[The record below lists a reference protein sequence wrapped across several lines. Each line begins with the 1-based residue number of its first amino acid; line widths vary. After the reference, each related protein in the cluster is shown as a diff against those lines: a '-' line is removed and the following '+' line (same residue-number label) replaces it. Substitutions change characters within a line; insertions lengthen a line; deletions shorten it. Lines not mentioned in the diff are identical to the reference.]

1 MAKGFFHFLGI
12 AGVSPEY
19 RRKHVSCL
27 ALPCLALACLGLPW
41 LALAWLFLSCL
52 VLSCLAATA
61 ATAATSATA
70 AIAATAATVGFA
82 AGITTLLCTYSVTLS
97 HHCPIFGTASFASV
111 FASHHQG
118 EAPAA
123 PPGRNRGEASMIVHV
138 FNQFV
143 SRSQKSQEM

>member
-27 ALPCLALACLGLPW
+27 ALPCLGLPW
-41 LALAWLFLSCL
+41 LALAWLGFSCL
-52 VLSCLAATA
+52 VLSCLA

-123 PPGRNRGEASMIVHV
+123 PAAPPGRNRGEASMIVHV

>member
-41 LALAWLFLSCL
+41 LGFSCL

-61 ATAATSATA
+61 ATAATS
-70 AIAATAATVGFA
+70 ATAATVGFA

>member
-1 MAKGFFHFLGI
+1 MMWGIGGKRVFPFFGDRRGI
-12 AGVSPEY
+12 ARVSPET
-19 RRKHVSCL
+19 RELSCL
-27 ALPCLALACLGLPW
+27 ALPWLALACLG
-41 LALAWLFLSCL
+41 LAWLFLSCL
-52 VLSCLAATA
+52 VLSCLA

>member
-27 ALPCLALACLGLPW
+27 ALPCLALPCLGLPW
-41 LALAWLFLSCL
+41 LGFSCL
-52 VLSCLAATA
+52 VLSCLA